1 MNKRSS
7 RLAGIGPSLFFLVFL
22 SSAIAWPAEDKIVIK
37 TENGIPVVY
46 NPKNPAPP
54 EGSPRSLALRHD
66 LTIGE
71 DDTDPNSMFSEL
83 RSIQV
88 DDQENIYAL
97 DMKEIKI
104 KVFDKN
110 GKFLRSFGKKGKGP
124 GEIDSPIR
132 MEMDRRGNIV
142 IDDMGNNK
150 LLFFSPEGTCIR
162 ELPTGKYW
170 ALIRFK
176 FDSEGNIYADTRA
189 YEETKMTSELKKFNP
204 DFKPVATFTS
214 FVDKRPDRRN
224 ISAFG
229 PSFSLQMRRDDL
241 LIWTI
246 SETDRYEFTV
256 VNTDGQTVKKILKDY
271 DPVKITG
278 TLRDRLIKESWG
290 EEGIP
295 ADVKF
300 DIPSHFPS
308 LYYFIID
315 DEDRFYVCTYA
326 YEERDGDYWRYYDVF
341 DSEGRYIAKFCL
353 PQREM
358 VFQVKKGKLY
368 CMVQESEEGI
378 PLVKRYNM
386 IWK

>member
-1 MNKRSS
+1 MKNTPS
-7 RLAGIGPSLFFLVFL
+7 RPAGMVVLVWCFFILLSALARPG
-22 SSAIAWPAEDKIVIK
+22 EDKIIIK

-54 EGSPRSLALRHD
+54 KGSPRSLILEPE

-83 RSIQV
+83 RSVQV

-97 DMKEIKI
+97 DMKEIKV
-104 KVFDKN
+104 KVFDKT

-124 GEIDSPIR
+124 GEIESPMR
-132 MEMDRRGNIV
+132 MEMTRDGKIA

-150 LLFFSPEGTCIR
+150 LIFFGLDGTCLK

-176 FDSEGNIYADTRA
+176 FDSPGNIYAETRA
-189 YEETKMTSELKKFNP
+189 YEETRMTSELKKFDP
-204 DFKPVATFTS
+204 EFKPLATFAS
-214 FVDKRPDRRN
+214 FEEKRPDRRN
-224 ISAFG
+224 ISAFS

-241 LIWTI
+241 LVYAID
-246 SETDRYEFTV
+246 ETDKYV
-256 VNTDGQTVKKILKDY
+256 LMVMGTDGKTVRRILKDY

-278 TLRDRLIKESWG
+278 TLKDKLIKEFWEG
-290 EEGIP
+290 GIP
-295 ADVKF
+295 PDVKF
-300 DIPSHFPS
+300 EVPSHFPA

-315 DEDRFYVCTYA
+315 DEDRLYVCTYA
-326 YEERDGDYWRYYDVF
+326 YEEKETDYWRYYDVF
-341 DSEGRYIAKFCL
+341 DSEGRYIARFCH
-353 PQREM
+353 PRREM
-358 VFQVKKGKLY
+358 VFQARKGKLY

-378 PLVKRYNM
+378 PLVKRYKM
-386 IWK
+386 TWK

>member
-1 MNKRSS
+1 MNKRHPGT
-7 RLAGIGPSLFFLVFL
+7 AGLGLCLGFFLL
-22 SSAIAWPAEDKIVIK
+22 MSLALAWPAEDKIVIK
-37 TENGIPVVY
+37 TENGIPVVC
-46 NPKNPAPP
+46 NPKDPAPP
-54 EGSPRSLALRHD
+54 AGGPRSLTLQHE

-97 DMKEIKI
+97 DMKETKI

-124 GEIDSPIR
+124 GEIESPIR
-132 MEMDRRGNIV
+132 MEMTRDGKIV

-150 LLFFSPEGTCIR
+150 LIFFGLDGTCLK

-176 FDSEGNIYADTRA
+176 FDSKGNIYADTRT
-189 YEETKMTSELKKFNP
+189 YEETKMTSELKKFDP
-204 DFKPVATFTS
+204 EFKPLATFAS
-214 FVDKRPDRRN
+214 FEEKRPDRRN
-224 ISAFG
+224 VSAFS

-241 LIWTI
+241 LIYTI
-246 SETDRYEFTV
+246 NETDKYELTV
-256 VNTDGQTVKKILKDY
+256 VNTDGQAVKKILKDY
-271 DPVKITG
+271 DAVKITG
-278 TLRDRLIKESWG
+278 TLKNRLIEESWG

-300 DIPSHFPS
+300 AIPSHFPAV
-308 LYYFIID
+308 YYFAID
-315 DEDRFYVCTYA
+315 DMDRLYVCTFA
-326 YEERDGDYWRYYDVF
+326 YETKDADYWRYYDVL

-353 PQREM
+353 PEREM

>member
-1 MNKRSS
+1 MNKTHLGSAG
-7 RLAGIGPSLFFLVFL
+7 LGIGLGFFLIMGSVM
-22 SSAIAWPAEDKIVIK
+22 AWPAEDKIIIK
-37 TENGIPVVY
+37 TENGIPVFY

-54 EGSPRSLALRHD
+54 EGSPRSLTLQPN

-97 DMKEIKI
+97 DMKETKI

-124 GEIDSPIR
+124 GEIETPIR
-132 MEMDRRGNIV
+132 MEMTRDGKIV
-142 IDDMGNNK
+142 VDDMGNNK
-150 LLFFSPEGTCIR
+150 LTFFGLDGNCVK

-176 FDSEGNIYADTRA
+176 FDSKGNIYADTRA
-189 YEETKMTSELKKFNP
+189 YEETKMTSELKKFDP
-204 DFKPVATFTS
+204 EFKPLATFAS
-214 FVDKRPDRRN
+214 FEEKRPDRRN
-224 ISAFG
+224 VSAFS

-241 LIWTI
+241 LVYTI
-246 SETDRYEFTV
+246 DEIDKYELIF
-256 VNTDGQTVKKILKDY
+256 VNTDGKTVRRILKDY
-271 DPVKITG
+271 DPVKLSG
-278 TLRDRLIKESWG
+278 TLKDKLIKEFWEG
-290 EEGIP
+290 GIP

-300 DIPSHFPS
+300 EVPSHFPS
-308 LYYFIID
+308 IYYFTID
-315 DEDRFYVCTYA
+315 DEDRLYVCTYA
-326 YEERDGDYWRYYDVF
+326 YEDKDGEYWRYYDVF

-368 CMVQESEEGI
+368 CMIQESEEGI
-378 PLVKRYNM
+378 PLVKRYAM

>member
-1 MNKRSS
+1 MNKRLPGSAG
-7 RLAGIGPSLFFLVFL
+7 LGIGLGFFLVFSL
-22 SSAIAWPAEDKIVIK
+22 AMTSPAEDKIVIK

-46 NPKNPAPP
+46 NPNNPAPP
-54 EGSPRSLALRHD
+54 PQTPRSLTLQPD

-83 RSIQV
+83 RSVQV
-88 DDQENIYAL
+88 DDQGNIYTL

-124 GEIDSPIR
+124 GEIETPIR
-132 MEMDRRGNIV
+132 MEMTRDGKIV

-150 LLFFSPEGTCIR
+150 LIFFGPDGSCIK
-162 ELPTGKYW
+162 ELTTGKYW

-176 FDSEGNIYADTRA
+176 LDSKGNIYADTRT
-189 YEETKMTSELKKFNP
+189 YEETKMTSELRKFDP
-204 DFKPVATFTS
+204 EFKPLAAFAS
-214 FVDKRPDRRN
+214 FEEKRPDRRN
-224 ISAFG
+224 VSAFS
-229 PSFSLQMRRDDL
+229 PSFSLQVRRDDL
-241 LIWTI
+241 LVYTI
-246 SETDRYEFTV
+246 DETDKYEFTV
-256 VNTDGQTVKKILKDY
+256 VNTDGKTVKRILKEHE
-271 DPVKITG
+271 PVKITG
-278 TLRDRLIKESWG
+278 TLKDKLIEESWG

-300 DIPSHFPS
+300 DIPGHFPAV
-308 LYYFIID
+308 YYFIID
-315 DEDRFYVCTYA
+315 DEDRLFVCTYA
-326 YEERDGDYWRYYDVF
+326 YEEKEDDYRRYYDVF
-341 DSEGRYIAKFCL
+341 DSEGRYIAKFCH
-353 PQREM
+353 PRREM

-378 PLVKRYNM
+378 PLVKRYDM